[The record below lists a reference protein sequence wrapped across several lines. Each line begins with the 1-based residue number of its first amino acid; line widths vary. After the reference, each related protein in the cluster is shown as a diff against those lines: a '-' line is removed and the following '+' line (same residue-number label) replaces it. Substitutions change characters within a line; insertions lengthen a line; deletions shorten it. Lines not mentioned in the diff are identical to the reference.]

1 MKINFLSTTFATT
14 ITTLFIASTSFIIPQ
29 EVLAN
34 KALVN
39 RQLTTPVITRS
50 TTNYEDFIIEFSAGT
65 LPIKDLEIILP
76 QQITSLEDVMITDNS
91 GKQIEAEL
99 TKNED
104 QVLITFSEL
113 VQPGNALRIT
123 FADAYTQSIMGET
136 LLYRLNVQQEGL
148 QQRIPIGTA
157 RIEVPD
163 AS

>member
-76 QQITSLEDVMITDNS
+76 WSN
-91 GKQIEAEL
+91 
-99 TKNED
+99 
-104 QVLITFSEL
+104 
-113 VQPGNALRIT
+113 
-123 FADAYTQSIMGET
+123 
-136 LLYRLNVQQEGL
+136 LYL
-148 QQRIPIGTA
+148 Q
-157 RIEVPD
+157 
-163 AS
+163 